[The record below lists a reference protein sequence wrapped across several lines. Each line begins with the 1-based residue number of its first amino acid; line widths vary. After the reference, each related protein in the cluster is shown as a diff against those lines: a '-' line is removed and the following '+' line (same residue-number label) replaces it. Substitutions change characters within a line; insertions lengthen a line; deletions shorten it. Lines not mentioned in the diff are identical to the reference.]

1 MNPPHVHTQTT
12 PPVLCPLTHAH
23 TYAHAGGRTHIFSL
37 WYKSGT
43 LPSWAQCRQLSIQ
56 HRGKGWKSAK
66 WRREGS
72 PEPSVWNKEHEQEQ
86 TAEKLAGGTITRT
99 YKNQKWQMRTG
110 GKEIHGYNYCSTR
123 SKPLFLMLIWRL
135 VVGQVWPPGP
145 RDWLDM

>member
-23 TYAHAGGRTHIFSL
+23 TYAHAGAHTSSHCGINLRWDSSL
-37 WYKSGT
+37 LST
-43 LPSWAQCRQLSIQ
+43 CRQLSIQ

-66 WRREGS
+66 WRREGG
-72 PEPSVWNKEHEQEQ
+72 PEPSVWNKEQEQ

-110 GKEIHGYNYCSTR
+110 GKEIHGHNYCSTR